1 MGNFGTK
8 SRMYRNIHSR
18 NNKKRPFHRT
28 KTRLPLRN
36 KKGPE
41 TKVSNP
47 ITPEH
52 NKSHPPNPPVEASP
66 IYQQCI
72 ASPPTMHRQATINAS
87 PSHRQCIANPSSMHR
102 QPTINASPSHRSMIG
117 YIKISHHPMRNGATF
132 FSLYRVFR
140 E

>member
-28 KTRLPLRN
+28 KTRLPLRS
-36 KKGPE
+36 KKRPE

-52 NKSHPPNPPVEASP
+52 YKSHPPNPPVE
-66 IYQQCI
+66 
-72 ASPPTMHRQATINAS
+72 AS

-102 QPTINASPSHRSMIG
+102 QATVNASPSHNQRIAKPQSTHRQTTINASPNHRPMIG
-117 YIKISHHPMRNGATF
+117 DIKISHHPMRNGATF

>member
-52 NKSHPPNPPVEASP
+52 YKSHPQNPPVEASP

-72 ASPPTMHRQATINAS
+72 ASPPSMHRQPTINAS
-87 PSHRQCIANPSSMHR
+87 PTHRQCIANPPSTHR
-102 QPTINASPSHRSMIG
+102 QATINASPSHRSMIG
-117 YIKISHHPMRNGATF
+117 YIKISHHPMRNGAT
-132 FSLYRVFR
+132 LI
-140 E
+140 